1 MQQLDSKKAEAFAG
15 RAGLDGRDRFS
26 VGSWEVLETGCPVLA
41 TGLVAFDCRLRESRV
56 IGTHFVIIG
65 EIVAIRLGRT
75 APALVYSN
83 RSYHAL

>member
-1 MQQLDSKKAEAFAG
+1 MELMRH

-26 VGSWEVLETGCPVLA
+26 IGSWQVLETGCPVLA

-56 IGTHFVIIG
+56 IRTHFVIIG

-83 RSYHAL
+83 RSYQAL